1 MTDYNKIIELI
12 KTKAPE
18 VAASIVIIFL
28 SWIASKV
35 IMNVFSSFTKNQ
47 MRKAAHSGDKEKEK
61 KVKTAMTMAR
71 SVARYIVNFILL
83 IIILY
88 RLGFGEVLGN
98 ALYTAGISSIIISFG
113 VQNIIKDVFTGIILR
128 FENQFSVGDYVKIN
142 GYVGTVR
149 SIAMRVTYLDIKGKK
164 VIIPNGDITEVVNY
178 STSNYSLFEL
188 KIPTP
193 YEENT
198 EKMINILKE
207 ILHQYYIDHK
217 DIFIEEPAVTGIYEF
232 EENSVVIYMSGKVTL
247 MDQWPTERELR
258 FLVKK
263 KFDELGIKFPYPHVQ
278 LVNQDYQSQQQDNK
292 S

>member
-1 MTDYNKIIELI
+1 MIELNKVIEVI
-12 KTKAPE
+12 KEKAPE
-18 VAASIVIIFL
+18 VAASIVIIVL

-35 IMNVFSSFTKNQ
+35 IMNTFSKFTKNQ

-61 KVKTAMTMAR
+61 RVKTAMTMAR

-198 EKMINILKE
+198 EKMIGILKE
-207 ILHQYYIDHK
+207 ILHQYYEDHK

-232 EENSVVIYMSGKVTL
+232 AENSVVIYMSGKVTL

-263 KFDELGIKFPYPHVQ
+263 KFDELDIKFPYPHMEIITRENEKLSQ
-278 LVNQDYQSQQQDNK
+278 EEQD
-292 S
+292 